1 MVQLE
6 AVDAV
11 RSPLLSFGYRLARAH
26 FSALGAGFF
35 SDLSGPV
42 RRLDRSIQ
50 LTPLLGQ
57 PLQLLAQRAH
67 VHRRDL
73 ANL

>member
-11 RSPLLSFGYRLARAH
+11 RSPLLSFGYRLALAH

-35 SDLSGPV
+35 SDLGGPV
-42 RRLDRSIQ
+42 RRLDRRIQ
-50 LTPLLGQ
+50 LAALLGK
-57 PLQLLAQRAH
+57 PL
-67 VHRRDL
+67 
-73 ANL
+73 